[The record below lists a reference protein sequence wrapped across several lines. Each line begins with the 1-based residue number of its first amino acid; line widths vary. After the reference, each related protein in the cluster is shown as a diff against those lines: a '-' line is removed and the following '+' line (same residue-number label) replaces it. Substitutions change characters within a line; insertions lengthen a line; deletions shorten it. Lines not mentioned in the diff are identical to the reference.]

1 MATQVGMV
9 TRHIAELLNV
19 RELAGKPILLGDSNV
34 QHMQSS
40 HPADYEKYGV
50 QLGKILESPDYVAIN
65 RKDNSL
71 EYVKE
76 CHIL

>member
-1 MATQVGMV
+1 
-9 TRHIAELLNV
+9 
-19 RELAGKPILLGDSNV
+19 
-34 QHMQSS
+34 MQSS

-65 RKDNSL
+65 RKDRSL

-76 CHIL
+76 FLKRVAGKRPFMLCVNRLSPAPVG